1 MPFDPASIPPRLV
14 DAARNRT
21 LIPLVGAGLSAQAGP
36 EYPGWSGLLLDMRD
50 RAVHAGHL
58 SGDEGV
64 EVATLMGRG
73 NYLMAAQALKHS
85 LPLDEYLS
93 FLQDKFD
100 PSGVHPMEVHRELFR
115 LRAPMY
121 ITTNYDRLLEN
132 AYAWEYGEA
141 ATVVTYQNTVLAQQR
156 LLDGRQATRPL
167 IFKIHGTIDDPDGV
181 ILSEWDYRKL
191 IHSSPGY
198 RLVLSAVF
206 LTHTVLMLGFSFADP
221 ELRLL
226 LETHREAL
234 KHRNSPDY
242 MLLPRDSA
250 GPVEVHR
257 LREDFGLQVIAYD
270 ASADHREVLDFVQYL
285 ADQVPA

>member
-1 MPFDPASIPPRLV
+1 MPFDPASIPPRLL

-21 LIPLVGAGLSAQAGP
+21 LVPLLGAGVSAQAGP
-36 EYPGWSGLLLDMRD
+36 EFPSWSGLLVDMRD
-50 RAVHAGHL
+50 RAVHSGYL
-58 SGDEGV
+58 SGDDGAEV
-64 EVATLMGRG
+64 ETLMGRG
-73 NYLMAAQALKHS
+73 NHLMAAQAIKYS
-85 LPLDEYLS
+85 LPLDEYESL
-93 FLQDKFD
+93 LQEKFD
-100 PSGVHPMEVHRELFR
+100 PEGVRPAEVHRALLH

-132 AYAWEYGEA
+132 AYAREYGEN
-141 ATVVTYQNTVLAQQR
+141 ATVVTYQNAHLAQKSLQNGK
-156 LLDGRQATRPL
+156 LATRPI
-167 IFKIHGTIDDPDGV
+167 IFKIHGTIDDPKGV

-191 IHSSPGY
+191 LHESPGY

-234 KHRNSPDY
+234 KHRTNPDY
-242 MLLPRDSA
+242 MFLPRDSV
-250 GPVEVHR
+250 GPVEMRR

-270 ASADHREVLDFVQYL
+270 PSADHREVLEFVRYL
-285 ADQVPA
+285 ASQVPA

>member
-141 ATVVTYQNTVLAQQR
+141 AGVVTYKNPVLAHKG
-156 LLDGRQATRPL
+156 LLEGRQATRPL
-167 IFKIHGTIDDPDGV
+167 IFKTHGTIDDPDGV
-181 ILSEWDYRKL
+181 TLWGGD
-191 IHSSPGY
+191 SPNLFPSTPGS
-198 RLVLSAVF
+198 RLVLPAVF
-206 LTHTVLMLGFSFADP
+206 P
-221 ELRLL
+221 
-226 LETHREAL
+226 
-234 KHRNSPDY
+234 P
-242 MLLPRDSA
+242 
-250 GPVEVHR
+250 
-257 LREDFGLQVIAYD
+257 
-270 ASADHREVLDFVQYL
+270 
-285 ADQVPA
+285 